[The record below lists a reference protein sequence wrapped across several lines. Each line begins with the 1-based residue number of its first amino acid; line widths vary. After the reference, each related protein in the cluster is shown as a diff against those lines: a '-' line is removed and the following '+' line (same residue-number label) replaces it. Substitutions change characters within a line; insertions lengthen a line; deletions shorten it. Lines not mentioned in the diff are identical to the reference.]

1 VPRYTETAV
10 VPGLATIAFDTRPN
24 DHPAV
29 EIILADEYE
38 GDLNDLEK
46 ANGLPARVLFAGTH
60 ATSIND
66 PKLARFMEVLHHW
79 DHNRDGAYDADVVS
93 DKIEQALWESRDS
106 TEVFRRLQ
114 DGLYTRLLLRLM
126 PPQPE
131 RHIVLGY
138 GELKPRFKLR
148 HYALGVVLLFVV
160 FSLVTAQINAMPA
173 MRHSVVSGW
182 GLLVD
187 KIGLIP
193 AWLLLVLF
201 IIINRRLGK
210 SKAKGKSLSKHTYGF
225 FNKAAVYEE
234 QAFREGAENW
244 TFAQRA
250 TSCFVFGAIHMVNLI
265 YPLASILPL
274 TLGGALFMYV
284 YLHNYRQ
291 THFRRS
297 AVLAASVVHRVY
309 NRIALIVIL
318 LIVLTSLTSVVI
330 GGLTFI
336 AALLLLKLL
345 ATAATIVR
353 GTNQLQEATAR

>member
-79 DHNRDGAYDADVVS
+79 DHNRDGAYDADVV
-93 DKIEQALWESRDS
+93 S